1 MRDKMLENTPTVP
14 SQIEVRCIECDAV
27 AGASAEPWKAYVAG
41 GRDGEP
47 LEVLVYCPACAAREF
62 GDNG

>member
-1 MRDKMLENTPTVP
+1 MLENAQTVP
-14 SQIEVRCIECDAV
+14 SQSKVRCIECDAV
-27 AGASAEPWKAYVAG
+27 VGGSAERRKAYVAG

-47 LEVLVYCPACAAREF
+47 LDALVYCPARAACEF